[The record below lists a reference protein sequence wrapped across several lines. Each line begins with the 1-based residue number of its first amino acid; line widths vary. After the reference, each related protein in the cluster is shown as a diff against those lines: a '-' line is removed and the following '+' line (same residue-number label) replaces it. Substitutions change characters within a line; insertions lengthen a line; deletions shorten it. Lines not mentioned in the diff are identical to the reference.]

1 MTDPGNEELPPLSTN
16 APYLVAVWD
25 EVLVAPPP
33 VVGIWSTFPDPGR
46 SIPNNDGPETGKRE
60 RKGQDVKI
68 DVVAG
73 GGLSWVR
80 VNTLVSIQDYAS
92 FVTNGKQDQEL
103 EDPRRVSRDRF
114 VSDRLGR

>member
-1 MTDPGNEELPPLSTN
+1 M
-16 APYLVAVWD
+16 
-25 EVLVAPPP
+25 
-33 VVGIWSTFPDPGR
+33 GIWSTFPDPGR
-46 SIPNNDGPETGKRE
+46 SIPNNDGPGKRE

-73 GGLSWVR
+73 GGLSWIR
-80 VNTLVSIQDYAS
+80 VNTLVSIQDYVS